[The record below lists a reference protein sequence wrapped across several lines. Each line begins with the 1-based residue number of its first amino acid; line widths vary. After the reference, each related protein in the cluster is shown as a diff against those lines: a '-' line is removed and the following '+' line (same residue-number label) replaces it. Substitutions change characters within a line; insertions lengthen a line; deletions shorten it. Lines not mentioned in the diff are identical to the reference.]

1 MKTCRSSVVE
11 RSAVAVLVA
20 FFAITTAAAE
30 PKRSIPRPTA
40 GPTMTEERKLFLE
53 VVINGFSTRV
63 IAAFEE
69 APNGGLTAKADDLTA
84 AGLKPSDL
92 ARDAAGRIE
101 LDRLPDVSYR
111 VDESAQ
117 KLFVETSD
125 TARVRRVVDARRRRH
140 AEIPKPRAD
149 YGAVLN
155 YTLFAA
161 TGALQDHEFGRLDS
175 FSGSFDMRI
184 SSPHGTLSHS
194 FVAGRAGDWL
204 DDVVRLR
211 TAWAYSDPLRMIT
224 YRAGDIISG
233 GFSWTRSVNLG
244 GAQVQR
250 NFQLRPDLVTTP
262 LPTFAGS
269 AAVPSTIEVYTQN
282 ARSWSE
288 NVEPGPF
295 EIVNLP
301 VIGQSGETRVVLK
314 DSQGRETVTS
324 LPFFS
329 SDKLLREGLFDFS
342 MEAGLPRR
350 GIGVESMDYD
360 DNPFAIL
367 SARYGFSNRLT
378 LEGHAEAAPNLANA
392 GAGAVFLLGYY
403 GTASLAAAGSVHDGR
418 VGGLASASATLRWND
433 WSLYGRIQRTFG
445 DFNDAASVSAR
456 SYRDDDVD
464 NLRVAAF
471 PTAID
476 QISLGV
482 PTPFEDA
489 HLQLSYARIDSD
501 IWRNSEIISANYTQ
515 EVWSNTVFRASLF
528 QNLTGDRNIGIYAGA
543 SISFG
548 DGISATAGYDHRAD
562 GSRLMADVMKTE
574 KPEDHS
580 VGWRVRVME
589 SDDPV
594 RSAGISYRAPIA
606 RFETTVTQY
615 GDDVRATASA
625 DGALVLAGGGVFATH
640 RIYDSFAVVDVG
652 APDVEVSYQ
661 NRPVG
666 VTDRW
671 GRILVPNLHSYE
683 PNAIAIDPSNLPVD
697 ARIPSTKEI
706 VVPADG
712 AGVVVNFGVLEDT
725 RAALVAFVDSNG
737 QPLKTGAIGRI
748 DGAKEEFVVGYG
760 GEAFV
765 ENLAPRNV
773 VAIELTDGKT
783 CHAEFAY
790 QADRGA
796 QVRIDGVACQ

>member
-40 GPTMTEERKLFLE
+40 GATMTEERKLFLE

-84 AGLKPSDL
+84 AGLKPSDQ

-125 TARVRRVVDARRRRH
+125 AARVPRVVDARRRRQ
-140 AEIPKPRAD
+140 AEIPEPRAD

-161 TGALQDHEFGRLDS
+161 TGALQDREFGRLDS

-329 SDKLLREGLFDFS
+329 SDKLLREGLLDFS

-378 LEGHAEAAPNLANA
+378 LEGHAEAATNLANA
-392 GAGAVFLLGYY
+392 GVGAVFLLGHY

-433 WSLYGRIQRTFG
+433 WSLYGRIQRTIG
-445 DFNDAASVSAR
+445 DFNDAASVSAK
-456 SYRDDDVD
+456 SYRDDDTD

-489 HLQLSYARIDSD
+489 NLQLSYARIDSD
-501 IWRNSEIISANYTQ
+501 IWRNSEIISANYAQ
-515 EVWSNTVFRASLF
+515 EVWRNTVFRASLF
-528 QNLTGDRNIGIYAGA
+528 QNLTGDRNLGIYAGA
-543 SISFG
+543 SISLG
-548 DGISATAGYDHRAD
+548 DGISASAGYDHRAD
-562 GSRLMADVMKTE
+562 GSRFMADVMKTE
-574 KPEDHS
+574 KPENGS

-589 SDDPV
+589 SNDPV
-594 RSAGISYRAPIA
+594 RSAGVSYRAPIA

-615 GDDVRATASA
+615 GDEVRATASA
-625 DGALVLAGGGVFATH
+625 EGALVLAGGGVFATH

-671 GRILVPNLHSYE
+671 GRILVPNLHAYE

-712 AGVVVNFGVLEDT
+712 AGVVVDFGVLEDT
-725 RAALVAFVDSNG
+725 RAALVAFVDANG

-748 DGAKEEFVVGYG
+748 EGAKEEFVVGYG

-765 ENLAPRNV
+765 EDLAPRNV
-773 VAIELTDGKT
+773 VTIELTNGKT
-783 CHAEFAY
+783 CRAEFGY
-790 QADRGA
+790 QADPGA
-796 QVRIDGVACQ
+796 QVRIDGVVCL